1 MIAFLLRWR
10 QITTQVVP
18 FRKYRRWLGGAMSLR
33 DLAFAGRTLRKSP
46 VFALTAALTIALGA
60 GASTAIFSV
69 TNAVLLRPLPY
80 QNPDQLVIIP
90 TDMRN
95 RGVKDFPFSNAN
107 FIDLR
112 EATKGEFQGLAGVF
126 TFPFTLTR
134 EDGMPEQ
141 VHMGFVTTNYFQL
154 VGARMAFGRDFSDD
168 DGQPQPPPPAPG
180 TQSATPPQRLPI
192 MAIIS
197 YEYFQRRFGSNP
209 AVLGQSL
216 NKGKPFSPRIVGV
229 LAPHFQIYFP
239 PSADLEA
246 APDIWIANRLGY
258 NAEQRNS
265 VSMRVI
271 GRLRP
276 GVTIGRAQAA
286 ANQVAAE
293 ARKNF
298 SIENT
303 AGYAIRVEPMR
314 QHLVSEVRP
323 AILAL
328 MGAVIFLL
336 LIACANVA
344 NLLLVRASLRQREL
358 AIRSAIG
365 ASWWDLAR
373 QILSEALL
381 LSTIGALGGLG
392 IAWLGIHELLAIA
405 PAYLPRLDTIRIDST
420 VLIFTVISSLVAAAI
435 FGLAPAW
442 RAARPDVMIV
452 LRGTSRSEGLA
463 SGGLSRKVVV
473 SLEVALAYVLLIGS
487 GLMVR
492 SFRELQRIDPGFN
505 PHGLL
510 TFQVQSDRFLQKP
523 EERAVATRQLDDH
536 LRAIPGVQSV
546 TASNPFPLT
555 GGFSPIRWGTE
566 EALADATKYRAVDP
580 LIVLPGY
587 FEVMHTPLIEGRTF
601 TDGDNLPGRTYVV
614 VDKILADLAYPGKSA
629 VGKRILIRIQTP
641 EPVWVDIIGVVAHER
656 GVSLSEPG
664 REQVYFTD
672 AYIGS
677 GATDHWAL
685 RTGSD
690 PSKYANDVRAT
701 IKAFDRHLLITDMQ
715 PMDTVIE
722 KAQAGTRFSLLLI
735 GSFAVIAALLAGVG
749 LYGVLAT
756 VVRQRTAEIGIRMT
770 LGAQSGNIF
779 QLIVGQGVRLT
790 AIGVV
795 VGLFAAFAT
804 TREMASML
812 VGIKATDPLTFVTM
826 AVVFFLIA
834 ATSSW
839 LPAWRAASLDPSAA
853 LREE

>member
-1 MIAFLLRWR
+1 M
-10 QITTQVVP
+10 P
-18 FRKYRRWLGGAMSLR
+18 LR
-33 DLAFAGRTLRKSP
+33 DLALAGRTLRKSL
-46 VFALTAALTIALGA
+46 VFALTAALTIALGV

-69 TNAVLLRPLPY
+69 ANAVLLRPLPY
-80 QNPDQLVIIP
+80 KNPDELVIIP

-112 EATKGEFQGLAGVF
+112 EATKDEFQGLAGVF
-126 TFPFTLTR
+126 TFPNTLTGD
-134 EDGMPEQ
+134 DGIPEQ

-154 VGARMAFGRDFSDD
+154 VGARIAFGRDFSDA

-209 AVLGQSL
+209 GVLGQSL
-216 NKGKPFSPRIVGV
+216 NKGKPFSPQIVGV

-246 APDIWIANRLGY
+246 APDIWVANRLGY
-258 NAEQRNS
+258 DAAQRNT
-265 VSMRVI
+265 VAMHVI
-271 GRLRP
+271 GRLKP
-276 GVTIGRAQAA
+276 GVTIERAQSAA
-286 ANQVAAE
+286 DRVAVE
-293 ARKNF
+293 GRKNF
-298 SIENT
+298 LIMNT
-303 AGYAIRVEPMR
+303 AGYAIRIVPMR

-328 MGAVIFLL
+328 MGSVIFLL

-344 NLLLVRASLRQREL
+344 NLLLVRASLREREL

-381 LSTIGALGGLG
+381 LAAIGAVAGLG

-405 PAYLPRLDTIRIDST
+405 PAHLPRLDTIRIDST
-420 VLIFTVISSLVAAAI
+420 VLIFTMVSSLFAVAI
-435 FGLAPAW
+435 FGLAPSW

-463 SGGLSRKVVV
+463 TGGLSRKIVVG
-473 SLEVALAYVLLIGS
+473 LEVALAYVLLIGS
-487 GLMVR
+487 GLMFR
-492 SFRELQRIDPGFN
+492 SFLELQRIDPGFN

-510 TFQVQSDRFLQKP
+510 TFQVQSDRFFQKP
-523 EERAVATRQLDDH
+523 EERAVAIRQLEDR

-546 TASNPFPLT
+546 TAANPFPLT

-566 EALADATKYRAVDP
+566 EALADASKFKAVDP
-580 LIVLPGY
+580 IIVLPGY
-587 FEVMHTPLIEGRTF
+587 FETMRTPLLEGRTF
-601 TDGDNLPGRTYVV
+601 TDDDNQPGRTYAV
-614 VDKILADLAYPGKSA
+614 VDKILADRAYLNQSA

-641 EPVWVDIIGVVAHER
+641 EPVWVEIIGVVAHER
-656 GVSLSEPG
+656 GVSLSKPG
-664 REQVYFTD
+664 REQVYLPD

-685 RTGSD
+685 RVGTD
-690 PSKYANDVRAT
+690 PSKYANDVRAA
-701 IKAFDRHLLITDMQ
+701 IKAFDPHLLITDMQ
-715 PMDTVIE
+715 PMDAVME
-722 KAQAGTRFSLLLI
+722 KAQASTRFSLLLI
-735 GSFAVIAALLAGVG
+735 GTFAVIAALLAGVG

-756 VVRQRTAEIGIRMT
+756 VVRQRTAEIGVRMT
-770 LGAQSGNIF
+770 LGAQPGNIF
-779 QLIVGQGVRLT
+779 QLVVGQGLRLT
-790 AIGVV
+790 AIGIVA
-795 VGLFAAFAT
+795 GLIAAFILTRGMT
-804 TREMASML
+804 TML
-812 VGIKATDPLTFVTM
+812 VGVKAADPATYSTM
-826 AVVFFLIA
+826 AVLFFIIA
-834 ATSSW
+834 AMASW
-839 LPAWRAASLDPSAA
+839 LPAWRASSLDPTAA

>member
-1 MIAFLLRWR
+1 M
-10 QITTQVVP
+10 P
-18 FRKYRRWLGGAMSLR
+18 FR

-46 VFALTAALTIALGA
+46 VFALTAALTIALGV

-80 QNPDQLVIIP
+80 QKPDQLVIIP
-90 TDMRN
+90 SDMRN

-112 EATKGEFQGLAGVF
+112 EATKGQFQGLAGVF
-126 TFPFTLTR
+126 TFPITLTG
-134 EDGMPEQ
+134 EDGVPEKAHLG
-141 VHMGFVTTNYFQL
+141 VVTTNYFQL
-154 VGARMAFGRDFSDD
+154 VGARIVLGRDFIDD
-168 DGQPQPPPPAPG
+168 DGLPQPPPPAPG
-180 TQSATPPQRLPI
+180 TQATPTPRLPV

-209 AVLGQSL
+209 AAIGQSL
-216 NKGKPFSPRIVGV
+216 NKGKPFSPQIVGV
-229 LAPHFQIYFP
+229 LKPHFQIYFP

-258 NAEQRNS
+258 DAAQRNG

-276 GVTIGRAQAA
+276 GITIGRAQAA
-286 ANQVAAE
+286 VDQVAAD

-298 SIENT
+298 TIENT

-344 NLLLVRASLRQREL
+344 NLLLVRASLRQHEL

-365 ASWWDLAR
+365 AGWWDLAR

-381 LSTIGALGGLG
+381 LAAMGAIGGLA

-405 PAYLPRLDTIRIDST
+405 PAYLPRLDSIRIDST
-420 VLIFTVISSLVAAAI
+420 VLIFTIISSLAAAAI

-442 RAARPDVMIV
+442 RAASPDVMIV
-452 LRGTSRSEGLA
+452 LRGSSRNEGLA
-463 SGGLSRKVVV
+463 SGGLSRKIVVGV
-473 SLEVALAYVLLIGS
+473 EVALAYVLLIGS

-492 SFRELQRIDPGFN
+492 SFLELQRIDPGFD
-505 PHGLL
+505 PKGLL
-510 TFQVQSDRFLQKP
+510 TFQVQSDRFLPTPQ
-523 EERAVATRQLDDH
+523 ERAVAIRQLEDR

-546 TASNPFPLT
+546 TAASPFPLT

-566 EALADATKYRAVDP
+566 EALADASKYKAVDP

-587 FEVMHTPLIEGRTF
+587 FETMHTALIEGRTF
-601 TDGDNLPGRTYVV
+601 NEDDNQPGRTDVV
-614 VDKILADLAYPGKSA
+614 VDKILADRAYPNQSA

-641 EPVWVDIIGVVAHER
+641 EPVWVNIIGVVAHER

-664 REQVYFTD
+664 REQVFLTD
-672 AYIGS
+672 AYVGS
-677 GATDHWAL
+677 GATDQWAL
-685 RTGSD
+685 RTGTE
-690 PSKYANDVRAT
+690 PAKYANNVLAA
-701 IKAFDRHLLITDMQ
+701 IKVFDPHLLVTDMK
-715 PMDTVIE
+715 PMEAVID
-722 KAQAGTRFSLLLI
+722 KAQSGTRFSLLLI
-735 GSFAVIAALLAGVG
+735 GTFAVIAALLAGVG

-756 VVRQRTAEIGIRMT
+756 VVRQRTAEIGIRMA
-770 LGAQSGNIF
+770 LGAQPGNIF
-779 QLIVGQGVRLT
+779 QLVVGQGLRLT

-795 VGLFAAFAT
+795 VGLFAAFAL
-804 TREMASML
+804 TREMVSML

-826 AVVFFLIA
+826 AVLFFLIA
-834 ATSSW
+834 AISSW
-839 LPAWRAASLDPSAA
+839 LPAQRAARLDPTAA
-853 LREE
+853 LREV

>member
-1 MIAFLLRWR
+1 MFLGD
-10 QITTQVVP
+10 
-18 FRKYRRWLGGAMSLR
+18 LG
-33 DLAFAGRTLRKSP
+33 FAGRTLRKSP
-46 VFALTAALTIALGA
+46 VFALTAAITIALGV

-80 QNPDQLVIIP
+80 KNPDELVIIP

-95 RGVKDFPFSNAN
+95 RGVKDFPWSNAN
-107 FIDLR
+107 FIDMR
-112 EATKGEFQGLAGVF
+112 EATKGEFQGVAGVF
-126 TFPFTLTR
+126 TFPLTLTG
-134 EDGMPEQ
+134 EDGMPER
-141 VHMGFVTTNYFQL
+141 VRAGVVTTNYFRL
-154 VGARMAFGRDFSDD
+154 VGARIAFGRDFSED

-180 TQSATPPQRLPI
+180 TQTATPVPRLPI
-192 MAIIS
+192 MAILS
-197 YEYFQRRFGSNP
+197 YEYFHRQFGSNP
-209 AVLGQSL
+209 NVIGQSL

-239 PSADLEA
+239 PSSDLEA
-246 APDIWIANRLGY
+246 APDIWLANRLGY
-258 NAEQRNS
+258 DAADRNG

-271 GRLRP
+271 GRLQP
-276 GVTIGRAQAA
+276 GATIGRAQAA
-286 ANQVAAE
+286 ADQVAAE

-298 SIENT
+298 KIENT

-344 NLLLVRASLRQREL
+344 NLLLVRGSLRQREL

-365 ASWWDLAR
+365 ASRWDLAR

-381 LSTIGALGGLG
+381 LATIGALGGLG

-420 VLIFTVISSLVAAAI
+420 VLIFTIASSLVAATI

-452 LRGTSRSEGLA
+452 LRGTSRNEGLA
-463 SGGLSRKVVV
+463 SGGLSRKIVVG
-473 SLEVALAYVLLIGS
+473 LEVALAYVLLIGS

-492 SFRELQRIDPGFN
+492 SFLELQRIDPGFRA
-505 PHGLL
+505 HGLL

-523 EERAVATRQLDDH
+523 EERAVATRQLEDR

-546 TASNPFPLT
+546 TAATPFPLT

-566 EALADATKYRAVDP
+566 EALSDASKYKAVDP
-580 LIVLPGY
+580 IIVLPGY
-587 FEVMHTPLIEGRTF
+587 FETMGTPLLEGRTF
-601 TDGDNLPGRTYVV
+601 TDEDNQPGRTYAV
-614 VDKILADLAYPGKSA
+614 VDKILADRAYPGQSP

-641 EPVWVDIIGVVAHER
+641 EPVWVEIIGVVAHER

-685 RTGSD
+685 RTGTD
-690 PSKYANDVRAT
+690 PGRFANDVRAT
-701 IKAFDRHLLITDMQ
+701 IKEFDPHLLITDMQ
-715 PMDTVIE
+715 PMDGVIE
-722 KAQAGTRFSLLLI
+722 KAQSGTRFSLLLI

-756 VVRQRTAEIGIRMT
+756 VVRQRTAEIGIRMA
-770 LGAQSGNIF
+770 LGAQPRNIF
-779 QLIVGQGVRLT
+779 RLVVGQGLRLT
-790 AIGVV
+790 IVGVV
-795 VGLFAAFAT
+795 LGLFAAFAV

-826 AVVFFLIA
+826 ATVFLLIA

-839 LPAWRAASLDPSAA
+839 LPAWRA
-853 LREE
+853 

>member
-1 MIAFLLRWR
+1 M
-10 QITTQVVP
+10 
-18 FRKYRRWLGGAMSLR
+18 MSLR

-46 VFALTAALTIALGA
+46 VFALTAAITIALGV

-80 QNPDQLVIIP
+80 KNPDQLVIIP

-107 FIDLR
+107 FIDFR
-112 EATKGEFQGLAGVF
+112 EATKNEFQGLAGVF
-126 TFPFTLTR
+126 TFPFTLTG

-141 VHMGFVTTNYFQL
+141 VHAGVVTTNYFQL
-154 VGARMAFGRDFSDD
+154 VGAGIALGRDFSND
-168 DGQPQPPPPAPG
+168 DGQPQAPPPAPG
-180 TQSATPPQRLPI
+180 TQSATPPALLPV

-197 YEYFQRRFGSNP
+197 YEYFQRQFGSNP
-209 AVLGQSL
+209 SVIGQSL

-229 LAPHFQIYFP
+229 LAPRFQIYFP
-239 PSADLEA
+239 SSSDLEA
-246 APDIWIANRLGY
+246 APEIWLANRLGY
-258 NAEQRNS
+258 DADQRNS

-271 GRLRP
+271 GRLQP
-276 GVTIGRAQAA
+276 GVTIGQAQAA
-286 ANQVAAE
+286 ADQVAAE

-298 SIENT
+298 KIENT
-303 AGYAIRVEPMR
+303 AGYAIRIEPMR

-344 NLLLVRASLRQREL
+344 NLLLVRGSLREREL

-365 ASWWDLAR
+365 ASRWDLAR

-381 LSTIGALGGLG
+381 LATIGALGGLG
-392 IAWLGIHELLAIA
+392 IAWFGIHELLAIA
-405 PAYLPRLDTIRIDST
+405 PAHLPRLDTIQIDSA
-420 VLIFTVISSLVAAAI
+420 VLIFTVISSLVAAVI

-452 LRGTSRSEGLA
+452 LRGTSRSEGL
-463 SGGLSRKVVV
+463 SRGGLSRKLVVG
-473 SLEVALAYVLLIGS
+473 LEVALAYVLLIGS

-492 SFRELQRIDPGFN
+492 SFLELQSIDPGFN

-523 EERAVATRQLDDH
+523 EERAVATRQLEER
-536 LRAIPGVQSV
+536 LRSIPGVQSL

-555 GGFSPIRWGTE
+555 GGYSPIRWGTE
-566 EALADATKYRAVDP
+566 EALTDASRYKAVDP

-587 FEVMHTPLIEGRTF
+587 FETMHTPLLEGRTF
-601 TDGDNLPGRTYVV
+601 TEEDNQPGHTQVV
-614 VDKILADLAYPGKSA
+614 VDKILADRAYPGQSA
-629 VGKRILIRIQTP
+629 IGKRILIRIQTP
-641 EPVWVDIIGVVAHER
+641 EPVWVEIIGVVAHER

-664 REQVYFTD
+664 REQVFFTD
-672 AYIGS
+672 AYIDY

-685 RTGSD
+685 RTGTD
-690 PSKYANDVRAT
+690 PSKFANDVRST
-701 IKAFDRHLLITDMQ
+701 LKAFDSHLLITEMQ
-715 PMDTVIE
+715 PMDAVME

-756 VVRQRTAEIGIRMT
+756 VVRQRTAEIGIRMA
-770 LGAQSGNIF
+770 LGAQSNNIF
-779 QLIVGQGVRLT
+779 KLVVGQGLFLAGIGIAAGLIFAFFLT
-790 AIGVV
+790 RGM
-795 VGLFAAFAT
+795 T
-804 TREMASML
+804 TML
-812 VGIKATDPLTFVTM
+812 VGVKTSDPATYTTM
-826 AVVFFLIA
+826 AVLFFLLA
-834 ATSSW
+834 ATASW
-839 LPAWRAASLDPSAA
+839 LPALRASSLDPIVA
-853 LREE
+853 LRDE

>member
-1 MIAFLLRWR
+1 M
-10 QITTQVVP
+10 P
-18 FRKYRRWLGGAMSLR
+18 LR
-33 DLAFAGRTLRKSP
+33 DLALAGRTLRKSP
-46 VFALTAALTIALGA
+46 IFALTAALTIALGV

-80 QNPDQLVIIP
+80 QNPDELVIIP
-90 TDMRN
+90 SDMRN

-112 EATKGEFQGLAGVF
+112 EATKSEFQGLAGVF
-126 TFPFTLTR
+126 TFPNTLTGD
-134 EDGMPEQ
+134 DGMPEQ
-141 VHMGFVTTNYFQL
+141 VHIGVVTTNYFQL
-154 VGARMAFGRDFSDD
+154 VGARIAFGRDFSDE
-168 DGQPQPPPPAPG
+168 DGQPQPPPP
-180 TQSATPPQRLPI
+180 RLPI
-192 MAIIS
+192 VAIVS

-246 APDIWIANRLGY
+246 APDIWVANRLGY
-258 NAEQRNS
+258 DAAQRNS
-265 VSMRVI
+265 VSMHVI
-271 GRLRP
+271 GRLKP
-276 GVTIGRAQAA
+276 GVTIGRAQSAA
-286 ANQVAAE
+286 DPVAAE
-293 ARKNF
+293 GRRNF
-298 SIENT
+298 SIMNT

-328 MGAVIFLL
+328 MGSVIFLL

-344 NLLLVRASLRQREL
+344 NLLLVRASLREREL

-365 ASWWDLAR
+365 AGWWDLAR

-381 LSTIGALGGLG
+381 LAGIGAVGGLG

-405 PAYLPRLDTIRIDST
+405 PAHLPRLDTIRIDST
-420 VLIFTVISSLVAAAI
+420 VLIFTMASSLVAAAI
-435 FGLAPAW
+435 FGLAPTW

-463 SGGLSRKVVV
+463 TGGLSRKIVVG
-473 SLEVALAYVLLIGS
+473 LEVALSYVLLIGS

-492 SFRELQRIDPGFN
+492 SFLELQRIDPGFN

-510 TFQVQSDRFLQKP
+510 TFQVQSDRFFQKP
-523 EERAVATRQLDDH
+523 EERAVAIRQLEDR

-546 TASNPFPLT
+546 TAANPFPLT

-566 EALADATKYRAVDP
+566 EALADASKFKAADP
-580 LIVLPGY
+580 IIVLPGY
-587 FEVMHTPLIEGRTF
+587 FETMHTSLLDGRTF
-601 TDGDNLPGRTYVV
+601 TDDDNQPGRIYVV
-614 VDKILADLAYPGKSA
+614 VDKILADRAYPNQSA

-641 EPVWVDIIGVVAHER
+641 EPVMVEIIGVVAHQR

-664 REQVYFTD
+664 REQVYFPD

-685 RTGSD
+685 RIGAE
-690 PSKYANDVRAT
+690 PSKYANDVRAA
-701 IKAFDRHLLITDMQ
+701 IKAFDPHLLITDMQ
-715 PMDTVIE
+715 PMDAVME
-722 KAQAGTRFSLLLI
+722 KAQASTRFSLLLI
-735 GSFAVIAALLAGVG
+735 GAFAAIAALLAGVG

-756 VVRQRTAEIGIRMT
+756 VVRQRTAEIGVRMS
-770 LGAQSGNIF
+770 LGAQPGNIF
-779 QLIVGQGVRLT
+779 QLVVGQGLGLT
-790 AIGVV
+790 AIGIAA
-795 VGLFAAFAT
+795 GLIAAFVLTRGMT
-804 TREMASML
+804 TML
-812 VGIKATDPLTFVTM
+812 VGVKAADPTTYSTM
-826 AVVFFLIA
+826 AALFFIIA
-834 ATSSW
+834 AMASW
-839 LPAWRAASLDPSAA
+839 LPAWRAASLDPTAA

>member
-1 MIAFLLRWR
+1 M
-10 QITTQVVP
+10 P
-18 FRKYRRWLGGAMSLR
+18 FR

-46 VFALTAALTIALGA
+46 VFALTAALTIALGV

-80 QNPDQLVIIP
+80 QKPDQLVIVLS
-90 TDMRN
+90 DMRN

-126 TFPFTLTR
+126 TFPITLTG
-134 EDGMPEQ
+134 EDGMPEKAHLG
-141 VHMGFVTTNYFQL
+141 VVTTNYFQL
-154 VGARMAFGRDFSDD
+154 VGARIVLGRDFI
-168 DGQPQPPPPAPG
+168 DGDGRPQPPPPAPG
-180 TQSATPPQRLPI
+180 TQATPAQRLSV

-209 AVLGQSL
+209 AAIGQSL
-216 NKGKPFSPRIVGV
+216 NKGKPFSPQIVGV
-229 LAPHFQIYFP
+229 LEPHFQIYFP

-258 NAEQRNS
+258 DAAQRNG

-276 GVTIGRAQAA
+276 RITIGRAQASA
-286 ANQVAAE
+286 DQVAAD

-298 SIENT
+298 TIENT

-344 NLLLVRASLRQREL
+344 NLLLVRASLRQHEL

-365 ASWWDLAR
+365 AGWWDLAR
-373 QILSEALL
+373 QILAEALL
-381 LSTIGALGGLG
+381 LAAMGALGGLA
-392 IAWLGIHELLAIA
+392 IAWLGVHELLAIA
-405 PAYLPRLDTIRIDST
+405 PAYLPRLDSIRIDST
-420 VLIFTVISSLVAAAI
+420 VLIFTVISSVAAAAI

-452 LRGTSRSEGLA
+452 LRGTSRNEGLA
-463 SGGLSRKVVV
+463 SGGLSRKIVVGI
-473 SLEVALAYVLLIGS
+473 EVALAYVLLIGS

-492 SFRELQRIDPGFN
+492 SFLELQRIDPGFS
-505 PHGLL
+505 PQGLL
-510 TFQVQSDRFLQKP
+510 TFQVQSDRFLPTPQ
-523 EERAVATRQLDDH
+523 ERAVVIRQLEDR
-536 LRAIPGVQSV
+536 LRAIPGVQRV
-546 TASNPFPLT
+546 TAANPFPLT

-566 EALADATKYRAVDP
+566 EALADASKYKAVDP

-587 FEVMHTPLIEGRTF
+587 FETMHTSLIEGRTF
-601 TDGDNLPGRTYVV
+601 KEDDNQPGRTDVV
-614 VDKILADLAYPGKSA
+614 VDKILADRAYPNQSA

-641 EPVWVDIIGVVAHER
+641 EPVWVNIIGVVAHER

-664 REQVYFTD
+664 REQVFVTD
-672 AYIGS
+672 AYVGS
-677 GATDHWAL
+677 GATDHWAV
-685 RTGSD
+685 RTGTDSA
-690 PSKYANDVRAT
+690 KYANNVLAA
-701 IKAFDRHLLITDMQ
+701 IKAFDSHLLVTDMK
-715 PMDTVIE
+715 PMEAVVE
-722 KAQAGTRFSLLLI
+722 KAQSETRFSLLLI
-735 GSFAVIAALLAGVG
+735 GTFAVIAALLAGVG

-756 VVRQRTAEIGIRMT
+756 VVRQRSAEIGIRMA
-770 LGAQSGNIF
+770 LGARPVNIF
-779 QLIVGQGVRLT
+779 QLVVGQGLRLT

-795 VGLFAAFAT
+795 VGLFAAFAL

-826 AVVFFLIA
+826 VVLFFLIA
-834 ATSSW
+834 AISSW
-839 LPAWRAASLDPSAA
+839 LPARRAASLDPTAA
-853 LREE
+853 LREV

>member
-1 MIAFLLRWR
+1 M
-10 QITTQVVP
+10 P
-18 FRKYRRWLGGAMSLR
+18 FR

-46 VFALTAALTIALGA
+46 VFALTAALTIALGV

-80 QNPDQLVIIP
+80 QKPDQLVIIP
-90 TDMRN
+90 SDMRN

-112 EATKGEFQGLAGVF
+112 EATKGQFQGLAGVF
-126 TFPFTLTR
+126 TFPITLTG
-134 EDGMPEQ
+134 EDGVPEKAHLG
-141 VHMGFVTTNYFQL
+141 VVTTNYFQL
-154 VGARMAFGRDFSDD
+154 VGARIVLGRDFIDD
-168 DGQPQPPPPAPG
+168 DGLPQPPPPAPG
-180 TQSATPPQRLPI
+180 TQATPTPRLPV

-197 YEYFQRRFGSNP
+197 YEYFQRQFGSNP
-209 AVLGQSL
+209 AAIGQSL
-216 NKGKPFSPRIVGV
+216 NKGKPFSPQIVGV
-229 LAPHFQIYFP
+229 LKPHFQIYFP

-258 NAEQRNS
+258 DAAQRNG

-276 GVTIGRAQAA
+276 GITIGRAQAA
-286 ANQVAAE
+286 LDQVAAD

-298 SIENT
+298 TIENT

-344 NLLLVRASLRQREL
+344 NLLLVRASLRQHEL

-365 ASWWDLAR
+365 AGWWDLAR

-381 LSTIGALGGLG
+381 LAVMGAIGGLA

-405 PAYLPRLDTIRIDST
+405 PAYLPRLDSIRIDST
-420 VLIFTVISSLVAAAI
+420 VLIFTIISSLAAAAI

-452 LRGTSRSEGLA
+452 LRGSSRNEGLA
-463 SGGLSRKVVV
+463 SGGLSRKIVVGV
-473 SLEVALAYVLLIGS
+473 EVALAYVLLIGS

-492 SFRELQRIDPGFN
+492 SFLELQRIDPGFD
-505 PHGLL
+505 PKGLL
-510 TFQVQSDRFLQKP
+510 TFQVQSDRFLPTPQ
-523 EERAVATRQLDDH
+523 ERAVAIRQLEDR

-546 TASNPFPLT
+546 TAASPFPLT

-566 EALADATKYRAVDP
+566 EALADASKYKAVDP

-587 FEVMHTPLIEGRTF
+587 FETMHTALIEGRTF
-601 TDGDNLPGRTYVV
+601 NEDDNQPGRTDVV
-614 VDKILADLAYPGKSA
+614 VDKILADRAYPNQSA

-641 EPVWVDIIGVVAHER
+641 EPVWVNIIGIVAHER

-664 REQVYFTD
+664 REQVFLTD
-672 AYIGS
+672 AYVGS
-677 GATDHWAL
+677 GATDQWAL
-685 RTGSD
+685 RTGTE
-690 PSKYANDVRAT
+690 PAKYANNVLAA
-701 IKAFDRHLLITDMQ
+701 IKAFDPHLLVTDMK
-715 PMDTVIE
+715 PMEAVIE
-722 KAQAGTRFSLLLI
+722 KAQSGTRFSLLLI
-735 GSFAVIAALLAGVG
+735 GTFAVIAALLAGVG

-756 VVRQRTAEIGIRMT
+756 VVRQRTAEIGIRMA
-770 LGAQSGNIF
+770 LGAQPGNIF
-779 QLIVGQGVRLT
+779 QLVVGQGLRLT

-795 VGLFAAFAT
+795 VGLFAAFAL
-804 TREMASML
+804 TREMVSML

-826 AVVFFLIA
+826 AVLFFLIA
-834 ATSSW
+834 AISSW
-839 LPAWRAASLDPSAA
+839 LPAQRAARLDPTAA
-853 LREE
+853 LREV

>member
-1 MIAFLLRWR
+1 M
-10 QITTQVVP
+10 P
-18 FRKYRRWLGGAMSLR
+18 LR
-33 DLAFAGRTLRKSP
+33 DLALAARTLRKSP
-46 VFALTAALTIALGA
+46 IFALTAALTIALGV

-80 QNPDQLVIIP
+80 QNPDELVIIP
-90 TDMRN
+90 SDMRN

-112 EATKGEFQGLAGVF
+112 EATKNEFQGLAGVF
-126 TFPFTLTR
+126 TFPNTLTGD
-134 EDGMPEQ
+134 DGMPEQ
-141 VHMGFVTTNYFQL
+141 VHIGVVTTNYFRL
-154 VGARMAFGRDFSDD
+154 VGARVVFGRDFSDD

-180 TQSATPPQRLPI
+180 AQSATPPQRLPI

-229 LAPHFQIYFP
+229 LAPHFQVYFP
-239 PSADLEA
+239 PSADLEP

-258 NAEQRNS
+258 DAAQRNG

-271 GRLRP
+271 GRLQP
-276 GVTIGRAQAA
+276 GITIGRAQAA
-286 ANQVAAE
+286 ADQVAAD

-298 SIENT
+298 TIENT

-323 AILAL
+323 TILAL
-328 MGAVIFLL
+328 MGSVIFLL

-344 NLLLVRASLRQREL
+344 NLLLVRASSREREL

-365 ASWWDLAR
+365 AGWWDLAR

-381 LSTIGALGGLG
+381 LAAIGAVAGLG

-405 PAYLPRLDTIRIDST
+405 PAHLPRLDTIRIDTT
-420 VLIFTVISSLVAAAI
+420 VLVFTIVSSLVAGAI
-435 FGLAPAW
+435 LGLAPAW

-452 LRGTSRSEGLA
+452 LRGTGRSEGLA
-463 SGGLSRKVVV
+463 TGSLSRKIVVG
-473 SLEVALAYVLLIGS
+473 LEVALSYVLLIGS

-492 SFRELQRIDPGFN
+492 SFLELQRIDPGFN
-505 PHGLL
+505 PHGLF
-510 TFQVQSDRFLQKP
+510 TFQVQSDRFFQKP
-523 EERAVATRQLDDH
+523 EERAVAIRQLEDR
-536 LRAIPGVQSV
+536 LRSIPGVQSV
-546 TASNPFPLT
+546 TAASPFPLT

-566 EALADATKYRAVDP
+566 EALADASKFKAVDP
-580 LIVLPGY
+580 IIVLPGY
-587 FEVMHTPLIEGRTF
+587 FETMHTSLLDGRTF
-601 TDGDNLPGRTYVV
+601 TDDDNQPGRTYAV
-614 VDKILADLAYPGKSA
+614 VDKILADRAYPNQSA

-641 EPVWVDIIGVVAHER
+641 EPVWVEIIGVVAHER

-664 REQVYFTD
+664 REQVYLPD
-672 AYIGS
+672 AYVGS

-685 RTGSD
+685 RIGND
-690 PSKYANDVRAT
+690 PSKYADDVRAA
-701 IKAFDRHLLITDMQ
+701 IKAFDPHLLITDMQ
-715 PMDTVIE
+715 PMDAVME

-735 GSFAVIAALLAGVG
+735 GAFAVIAALLAGVG

-756 VVRQRTAEIGIRMT
+756 VVRQRTAEIGVRMA
-770 LGAQSGNIF
+770 LGAQPGNIF
-779 QLIVGQGVRLT
+779 QLVVGQGLRLT
-790 AIGVV
+790 AIGIAA
-795 VGLFAAFAT
+795 GLIAAFVLTRGMT
-804 TREMASML
+804 TML
-812 VGIKATDPLTFVTM
+812 VGVKAADPATYSTM
-826 AVVFFLIA
+826 AVLFFIIA
-834 ATSSW
+834 AMASW
-839 LPAWRAASLDPSAA
+839 LPAWRAASLDPTAA

>member
-1 MIAFLLRWR
+1 MTL
-10 QITTQVVP
+10 
-18 FRKYRRWLGGAMSLR
+18 K
-33 DLAFAGRTLRKSP
+33 DLTFAGRMLRKSP
-46 VFALTAALTIALGA
+46 IFALTAALTIALGV

-80 QNPDQLVIIP
+80 QKPDQLLIIP
-90 TDMRN
+90 SDMRN

-126 TFPFTLTR
+126 TFPITLTG
-134 EDGMPEQ
+134 EDGVPEKAHLG
-141 VHMGFVTTNYFQL
+141 VVTTNYFQL
-154 VGARMAFGRDFSDD
+154 VGARIVLGRDFIDD
-168 DGQPQPPPPAPG
+168 DGRPQPPPPAPG
-180 TQSATPPQRLPI
+180 TQATPTPRLPV

-197 YEYFQRRFGSNP
+197 YEYIQRRFGSNP
-209 AVLGQSL
+209 AAIGQSL
-216 NKGKPFSPRIVGV
+216 NKGKPFSPQIVGV
-229 LAPHFQIYFP
+229 LEPHFQIYFP

-258 NAEQRNS
+258 DAAQRNG

-276 GVTIGRAQAA
+276 GITIGRAQAA
-286 ANQVAAE
+286 VDQVAAD

-298 SIENT
+298 TIENT

-358 AIRSAIG
+358 AIRCAIG
-365 ASWWDLAR
+365 ASTWDIAR
-373 QILSEALL
+373 QILTEALL
-381 LSTIGALGGLG
+381 LAAIGALGGLG

-405 PAYLPRLDTIRIDST
+405 PAHLPRLDTIRIDTT
-420 VLIFTVISSLVAAAI
+420 VLIFTVISSLAAAAV

-442 RAARPDVMIV
+442 RAARPDVMLV

-463 SGGLSRKVVV
+463 TGGFSRKIVVGF
-473 SLEVALAYVLLIGS
+473 EVALAYVLLIGS

-492 SFRELQRIDPGFN
+492 SFLELQRIDPGFN

-510 TFQVQSDRFLQKP
+510 TFQVQSDRFFQTQQ
-523 EERAVATRQLDDH
+523 ERAVAIRQLEDR

-546 TASNPFPLT
+546 TAANPFPLT

-566 EALADATKYRAVDP
+566 EALADASKFKAVDP
-580 LIVLPGY
+580 IIVLPGY
-587 FEVMHTPLIEGRTF
+587 FETMHTPLIEGRTF
-601 TDGDNLPGRTYVV
+601 TGDDNQPGRTYAV
-614 VDKILADLAYPGKSA
+614 VDKILADRAYPNQSA
-629 VGKRILIRIQTP
+629 IGKRILIRIQTP
-641 EPVWVDIIGVVAHER
+641 EPVWVEIIGVVAHER

-672 AYIGS
+672 AYVGS

-685 RTGSD
+685 RIDSD
-690 PSKYANDVRAT
+690 PSKYANDIRGA
-701 IKAFDRHLLITDMQ
+701 IKGFDSHLLITDLQ
-715 PMDTVIE
+715 PMDAVME

-735 GSFAVIAALLAGVG
+735 GVFAMIAALLAGVG

-756 VVRQRTAEIGIRMT
+756 VVRQRTAVIGIRMT
-770 LGAQSGNIF
+770 LGAKPGQIF
-779 QLIVGQGVRLT
+779 QLIVGQGLRLT
-790 AIGVV
+790 TIGVAG
-795 VGLFAAFAT
+795 GLIAAFVL
-804 TREMASML
+804 TRGMSTML
-812 VGIKATDPLTFVTM
+812 VGVKTTDPATFAIM
-826 AVVFFLIA
+826 AMVFLFIA
-834 ATSSW
+834 ALASW
-839 LPAWRAASLDPSAA
+839 LPAWRAASLDPTAA

>member
-1 MIAFLLRWR
+1 M
-10 QITTQVVP
+10 P
-18 FRKYRRWLGGAMSLR
+18 FR

-46 VFALTAALTIALGA
+46 VFALTAALTIALGV

-80 QNPDQLVIIP
+80 QKPDQLVIIP
-90 TDMRN
+90 SDMRN

-126 TFPFTLTR
+126 TFPITLTG
-134 EDGMPEQ
+134 EDGVPEKAHLG
-141 VHMGFVTTNYFQL
+141 VVTTNYFQL
-154 VGARMAFGRDFSDD
+154 VGARIVLGRDFIDD
-168 DGQPQPPPPAPG
+168 DGRPQPPPPAPG
-180 TQSATPPQRLPI
+180 TQATPTPRLPV

-209 AVLGQSL
+209 AAIGQSL
-216 NKGKPFSPRIVGV
+216 NKGKPFSPQIVGV
-229 LAPHFQIYFP
+229 LEPHFQIYFP

-258 NAEQRNS
+258 DAAQRNG

-276 GVTIGRAQAA
+276 GITIGRAQAA
-286 ANQVAAE
+286 VDQVAAD

-298 SIENT
+298 TIENT

-344 NLLLVRASLRQREL
+344 NLLLVRASLRQHEL

-365 ASWWDLAR
+365 AGWWDLAR

-381 LSTIGALGGLG
+381 LAATGAIGGLA

-405 PAYLPRLDTIRIDST
+405 PAYLPRLDSIQIDST
-420 VLIFTVISSLVAAAI
+420 VLIFTIISSLAAAAI

-452 LRGTSRSEGLA
+452 LRGSSRNEGLA
-463 SGGLSRKVVV
+463 SGGLSRKIVVGV
-473 SLEVALAYVLLIGS
+473 EVALAYVLLIGS

-492 SFRELQRIDPGFN
+492 SFLELQGIDPGFD
-505 PHGLL
+505 PKGLL
-510 TFQVQSDRFLQKP
+510 TFQVQSDRFLPTPQ
-523 EERAVATRQLDDH
+523 ERAVAIRQLEDR

-546 TASNPFPLT
+546 TAASPFPLT

-566 EALADATKYRAVDP
+566 EALADASKYKAVDP

-587 FEVMHTPLIEGRTF
+587 FETMHTALIEGRTF
-601 TDGDNLPGRTYVV
+601 KEDDNQPGRTDVV
-614 VDKILADLAYPGKSA
+614 VDKILADRAYPNQSA

-641 EPVWVDIIGVVAHER
+641 EPVWVNIIGVVAHER

-664 REQVYFTD
+664 REQVFLTD
-672 AYIGS
+672 AYVGS
-677 GATDHWAL
+677 GATDQWAL
-685 RTGSD
+685 RTGTE
-690 PSKYANDVRAT
+690 PAKYANNVLAA
-701 IKAFDRHLLITDMQ
+701 IKAFDPHLLVTDMK
-715 PMDTVIE
+715 PMEAVIE
-722 KAQAGTRFSLLLI
+722 KAQSGTRFSLLLI
-735 GSFAVIAALLAGVG
+735 GTFAVIAALLAGVG

-756 VVRQRTAEIGIRMT
+756 VVRQRTAEIGIRMA
-770 LGAQSGNIF
+770 LGAQPGNIF
-779 QLIVGQGVRLT
+779 QLVVGQGLRLT

-795 VGLFAAFAT
+795 VGLFAAFAL
-804 TREMASML
+804 TREMVSML

-826 AVVFFLIA
+826 AVLFFLIA
-834 ATSSW
+834 AISSW
-839 LPAWRAASLDPSAA
+839 LPAQRAARLDPTAA
-853 LREE
+853 LREV

>member
-1 MIAFLLRWR
+1 M
-10 QITTQVVP
+10 P
-18 FRKYRRWLGGAMSLR
+18 LR
-33 DLAFAGRTLRKSP
+33 DLALAGRTLRKSP
-46 VFALTAALTIALGA
+46 IFALTAALTIALGV

-80 QNPDQLVIIP
+80 QNPDELVIIP
-90 TDMRN
+90 SDMRN

-112 EATKGEFQGLAGVF
+112 EATKNEFQGLAGVF
-126 TFPFTLTR
+126 TFPNTLTGD
-134 EDGMPEQ
+134 DGMPEQ

-154 VGARMAFGRDFSDD
+154 VGARIAFGRDFSDE

-180 TQSATPPQRLPI
+180 AQSATPPQRLPI

-239 PSADLEA
+239 PSANLEA

-258 NAEQRNS
+258 DAAQRNS
-265 VSMRVI
+265 VSMHVI
-271 GRLRP
+271 GRLKP
-276 GVTIGRAQAA
+276 GVTIGRAQSAA
-286 ANQVAAE
+286 DQVAAE
-293 ARKNF
+293 GRKSF
-298 SIENT
+298 SIMNT

-328 MGAVIFLL
+328 MGSVIFLL

-344 NLLLVRASLRQREL
+344 NLLLVRASLREREL

-365 ASWWDLAR
+365 AGWWDLAR

-381 LSTIGALGGLG
+381 LAAIGAVGGLG

-405 PAYLPRLDTIRIDST
+405 PAHLPRLDTIRIDST
-420 VLIFTVISSLVAAAI
+420 VLIFTMASSLVAAAI
-435 FGLAPAW
+435 FGLAPTW

-452 LRGTSRSEGLA
+452 LRGTSRSGGLA
-463 SGGLSRKVVV
+463 TGGLSRKIVVG
-473 SLEVALAYVLLIGS
+473 LEVALSYVLLIGS

-492 SFRELQRIDPGFN
+492 SFLELQRIDPGFN

-510 TFQVQSDRFLQKP
+510 TFQVQSDRFFQKP
-523 EERAVATRQLDDH
+523 EERAVAIRRLEDR

-546 TASNPFPLT
+546 TAANPFPLT

-566 EALADATKYRAVDP
+566 EALADASKFKAVDP
-580 LIVLPGY
+580 IIVLPGY
-587 FEVMHTPLIEGRTF
+587 FETMHTPLIEGRTF
-601 TDGDNLPGRTYVV
+601 TGDDNQPGRTYAV
-614 VDKILADLAYPGKSA
+614 VDKILADRAYPNQSA
-629 VGKRILIRIQTP
+629 IGKRILIRIQTP
-641 EPVWVDIIGVVAHER
+641 EPVWVEIIGVVAHER

-664 REQVYFTD
+664 REQVYLPD

-677 GATDHWAL
+677 GATEHWAL
-685 RTGSD
+685 RIGND
-690 PSKYANDVRAT
+690 PSKYANDVRAA
-701 IKAFDRHLLITDMQ
+701 IKAFDSHLLITDMQ
-715 PMDTVIE
+715 PMDAVME
-722 KAQAGTRFSLLLI
+722 KAQASTRFSLLLI
-735 GSFAVIAALLAGVG
+735 GAFAVIAALLAGVG

-756 VVRQRTAEIGIRMT
+756 VVRQRTAEIGVRIA
-770 LGAQSGNIF
+770 LGAQPSNIF
-779 QLIVGQGVRLT
+779 QLVVGQGLRLT
-790 AIGVV
+790 AIGIAA
-795 VGLFAAFAT
+795 GLIAAFLLTRGMT
-804 TREMASML
+804 TML
-812 VGIKATDPLTFVTM
+812 VGVKAVDPATYSTM
-826 AVVFFLIA
+826 AVLFFIIA
-834 ATSSW
+834 AMASW
-839 LPAWRAASLDPSAA
+839 LPAWRAASLDPTAA

>member
-1 MIAFLLRWR
+1 ML
-10 QITTQVVP
+10 
-18 FRKYRRWLGGAMSLR
+18 FR
-33 DLAFAGRTLRKSP
+33 DFTFAGRALRKSP
-46 VFALTAALTIALGA
+46 IFALTAAITIAMGV

-80 QNPDQLVIIP
+80 RNPDQLVILP

-95 RGVKDFPFSNAN
+95 RGVKDFPWSNAN
-107 FIDLR
+107 FIDMR
-112 EATKGEFQGLAGVF
+112 QATKDEFQGLAGVY
-126 TFPFTLTR
+126 TFPFTLSGD
-134 EDGMPEQ
+134 DGTPEQ
-141 VHMGFVTTNYFQL
+141 VHMGFATTNYFQL
-154 VGARMAFGRDFSDD
+154 VGAGIALGRDFSDD

-180 TQSATPPQRLPI
+180 TQSATPPQRLPLI
-192 MAIIS
+192 AILS
-197 YEYFQRRFGSNP
+197 YEYFQRRFGANP

-216 NKGKPFSPRIVGV
+216 NKGKPFAPRVVGV

-239 PSADLEA
+239 ASADLEA

-258 NAEQRNS
+258 DAAQRNG
-265 VSMRVI
+265 VSMHAI
-271 GRLRP
+271 GRLQP

-286 ANQVAAE
+286 ADQVAAE
-293 ARKNF
+293 ARKHF

-344 NLLLVRASLRQREL
+344 NLLLVRGSLREREL
-358 AIRSAIG
+358 AIRTAIG
-365 ASWWDLAR
+365 ASRWDLAR
-373 QILSEALL
+373 QILAEALL
-381 LSTIGALGGLG
+381 LAGIGALGGLG
-392 IAWLGIHELLAIA
+392 IAWFGIHELLAIA
-405 PAYLPRLDTIRIDST
+405 PAHLPRLDTIRIDST

-463 SGGLSRKVVV
+463 SGGLSRKIVVG
-473 SLEVALAYVLLIGS
+473 LEVALAYVLLIGS

-492 SFRELQRIDPGFN
+492 SFMELQRIDPGFN

-523 EERAVATRQLDDH
+523 EERAVATRQLEDR

-555 GGFSPIRWGTE
+555 GGFSPIRWGLE
-566 EALADATKYRAVDP
+566 DALSDASKYKAVDP

-587 FEVMHTPLIEGRTF
+587 FETMRTPLLEGRTF
-601 TDGDNLPGRTYVV
+601 TEDDNLPGRTYAV
-614 VDKILADLAYPGKSA
+614 VDKILADRAYPGQSI

-641 EPVWVDIIGVVAHER
+641 EPVWVDIVGVVAHER

-664 REQVYFTD
+664 REQVYLTD

-677 GATDHWAL
+677 GDADHWAL
-685 RTGSD
+685 RTGTD
-690 PSKYANDVRAT
+690 PARYANDVRAT
-701 IKAFDRHLLITDMQ
+701 IKAFDPHLLVTDLQ
-715 PMDTVIE
+715 PMDAVVE
-722 KAQAGTRFSLLLI
+722 KAQSGTRFSLLLI

-756 VVRQRTAEIGIRMT
+756 VVRQRTAEIGVRMA
-770 LGAQSGNIF
+770 LGAQSKNIF
-779 QLIVGQGVRLT
+779 QLVVGQGLRL
-790 AIGVV
+790 AGIGIA
-795 VGLFAAFAT
+795 VGLIAAFFLTRGMT
-804 TREMASML
+804 TML
-812 VGIKATDPLTFVTM
+812 VGVKAADPATYSAM
-826 AVVFFLIA
+826 AVLFFFIA
-834 ATSSW
+834 ATASW
-839 LPAWRAASLDPSAA
+839 LPALRASSLDPVVA
-853 LREE
+853 LRDE